1 MSKPKRR
8 RSKWSAF
15 ARADGSFDFDA
26 LTDAQK
32 EELYDECEALTADDK
47 GEPLTPAQ
55 RRLHQKARRRGR
67 PRRGRGSRIVSVSVE
82 TDLLREAER
91 VARAR
96 GISRSEL
103 FSRGLRAVIAIA
115 G

>member
-1 MSKPKRR
+1 MTNRKPK
-8 RSKWSAF
+8 RSKWSAHV
-15 ARADGSFDFDA
+15 RPDGSFDFDA

-32 EELYDECEALTADDK
+32 EQFYNECEALGDDDR
-47 GEPLTPAQ
+47 GQPLTAAQ
-55 RRLHQKARRRGR
+55 RSLHARARRRGR
-67 PRRGRGSRIVSVSVE
+67 PRKGQGTRVVSLSIE
-82 TDLLREAER
+82 TDLLRQAER
-91 VARAR
+91 LARAR